1 VLQLYQILQRFRAS
15 QVTDVMSYRY
25 LEGLKDLDVWIEFEM
40 NVRLRT
46 VVIQGIHSDIKPE
59 MPIFLR

>member
-1 VLQLYQILQRFRAS
+1 LYQILQRFRAS